1 MSLSSFEI
9 PFIDIFAGPGGL
21 GEGFSSYQ
29 DADKNFAFKPVL
41 SIEKDI
47 RAHETLTLRSFFR
60 QFRHAKVELPGE
72 YYEHLRGNLSKED
85 LFAAWPKEAAKAQ
98 AESQQIELGGPRK
111 EDDPARVKSLISKAI
126 GKSKKWVLLGGPPC
140 QAYSLVGRSR
150 TGGINPND
158 PRVDLYKQYLW
169 ILANHQP
176 SAFIF
181 ENVRG
186 LASSK
191 VKDREVFAEIVESLQ
206 NPAGHLQGHKKLKV
220 PSNKK
225 RVRYRLFG
233 METSNVSQTGDYSE
247 TNLMDLNSTVIR
259 AEKHGIPQARH
270 RIIILGIREELAPAI
285 SNDLKLDVTDPIPI
299 ERVLKG
305 LPSLRSGLSK
315 ETDGHEEWLKAVH
328 GIKKVLLKSKGM
340 DVKLR
345 KRINTI
351 LKNLKRPKADRGGE
365 FVASKRIGASHEPQ
379 WYLDA
384 ALEGVCNH
392 ATRSHITSDLYRY
405 LYAAVYAKVHCLS
418 PKLEHFPKSL
428 WPAHKNTKKAVKG
441 RSLFNDRF
449 RVQRNGRPATTVTSH
464 ISKDGHYFIHPDPTQ
479 CRSLTVREAARIQ
492 TFPDNYFFCGPRTS
506 QYTQVGNAVPPL
518 LAKQIAEKVFSVLF
532 EG

>member
-1 MSLSSFEI
+1 MPI

-29 DADKNFAFKPVL
+29 DDSKNFAFNPVL
-41 SIEKDI
+41 SIEMEE

-60 QFRHAKVELPGE
+60 QFRHSNRKLPGV
-72 YYEHLRGNLSKED
+72 YYEYLRGNLSKED
-85 LFAAWPKEAAKAQ
+85 LFTAWPKEAKKAKAE
-98 AESQQIELGGPRK
+98 AQQIELGGSRK
-111 EDDPARVKSLISKAI
+111 EDDPARVKSLISGAV

-150 TGGINPND
+150 MGGIKAND

-181 ENVRG
+181 ENVKG

-206 NPAGHLQGHKKLKV
+206 CPAAHLQGHKKLKV

-233 METSNVSQTGDYSE
+233 LETSNKPQTGDLFE
-247 TNLMDLNSTVIR
+247 TDLLDLDSAIIR
-259 AEKHGIPQARH
+259 SEKHGIPQARH
-270 RIIILGIREELAPAI
+270 RIIILGIREELASAI
-285 SNDLKLDVTDPIPI
+285 PSELSLGVTDPIAI
-299 ERVLKG
+299 ESVLKD
-305 LPSLRSGLSK
+305 LPRLRSGLSK
-315 ETDGHEEWLKAVH
+315 ETDGRDEWLAAVR
-328 GIKKVLLKSKGM
+328 GIKKVLPANGEM
-340 DVKLR
+340 DSKLR

-351 LKNLKRPKADRGGE
+351 LKNLKRPQGDRGDE
-365 FVASKRIGASHEPQ
+365 FVASNKIGPDHEAK
-379 WYLDA
+379 WYVDK
-384 ALEGVCNH
+384 ALGGACNH
-392 ATRSHITSDLYRY
+392 ATRSHLTSDLYRY
-405 LYAAVYAKVHCLS
+405 LYTAAYAEVNGVS

-428 WPAHKNTKKAVKG
+428 WPAHKNIKTAVKG
-441 RSLFNDRF
+441 KSLFNDRF

-518 LAKQIAEKVFSVLF
+518 LASQIAEVVYKVLA
-532 EG
+532 

>member
-1 MSLSSFEI
+1 MPI

-29 DADKNFAFKPVL
+29 NAGGNFAFKPVL
-41 SIEKDI
+41 SIEMEE

-60 QFRHAKVELPGE
+60 QFRHTNRKLPGV
-72 YYEHLRGNLSKED
+72 YYEYLRGKLSKED
-85 LFAAWPKEAAKAQ
+85 LFAAWPKEATKAQ
-98 AESQQIELGGPRK
+98 AEAQQIELGGSRK
-111 EDDPARVKSLISKAI
+111 EDDPARVKNLISEAI
-126 GKSKKWVLLGGPPC
+126 GESKKWVLLGGPPC

-150 TGGINPND
+150 IGGINDDD
-158 PRVDLYKQYLW
+158 PRVDLYKHYLW

-181 ENVRG
+181 ENVKG

-206 NPAGHLQGHKKLKV
+206 NPAAHLKGQKKLKV

-233 METSNVSQTGDYSE
+233 LETSNKSQTGDLFES
-247 TNLMDLNSTVIR
+247 DLLDLDSAIIR

-285 SNDLKLDVTDPIPI
+285 SSDLKLDVTGPISI
-299 ERVLKG
+299 ESVLQD
-305 LPSLRSGLSK
+305 LPRLRSGLSK
-315 ETDGHEEWLKAVH
+315 ETDGSEEWLAAVR
-328 GIKKVLLKSKGM
+328 GIKKVLPKNGEM
-340 DVKLR
+340 DAKLR
-345 KRINTI
+345 KRISAI
-351 LKNLKRPKADRGGE
+351 LSSLKNPQGGRGDE
-365 FVASKRIGASHEPQ
+365 FVASKKIGPAHEPK
-379 WYLDA
+379 WYVDK
-384 ALEGVCNH
+384 ALGGACNH
-392 ATRSHITSDLYRY
+392 ATRSHLTSDLFRY
-405 LYAAVYAKVHCLS
+405 LYAAVYGEMNGVS
-418 PKLEHFPKSL
+418 PKLEDFPKSL
-428 WPAHKNTKKAVKG
+428 WPAHKNTKTAVEGK
-441 RSLFNDRF
+441 SLFNDRF
-449 RVQRNGRPATTVTSH
+449 RVQPKGRPATTVTSH

-518 LAKQIAEKVFSVLF
+518 LASQIAEVVHRILS
-532 EG
+532 